1 MKKKKGMLTD
11 DKTRIGYQ
19 EGNEVEVEDTTVD
32 KRIASVVKTYIDVA
46 NAKPTTLEKVFGKGY
61 NHDSLTLDAQ
71 SIAKGSN
78 TTADEVLKTMLNQLN
93 KQGYKEYNPIKET
106 EETEKPRD
114 KKYSGGM
121 LSDDKD
127 RMSYKEGGKGI
138 EALRKE
144 APEVVARMGYEE
156 GGSMDAPI
164 VNMMPE
170 ENMPMPAEEMD
181 MVPDKQ
187 MEQDHLDF
195 IINESLDAEEETYLM
210 EMLQADDRLSMI
222 FDKVMDTAS
231 EFSGDGPVEGLG
243 SEVSDSIPARLSDGE
258 FVMTAQATDEIGSD
272 NLQNMMD
279 SAEEAS
285 DNRLKVA
292 MGGNIQDESQMDQFG
307 KPIDKDLADEEIRRS
322 MLSVN
327 PRLR

>member
-19 EGNEVEVEDTTVD
+19 DAGEVKRKKIIYNLNEDSGNLETEGGTYIREALEDKLKRLNSDRERLAESGVKDTTKED
-32 KRIASVVKTYIDVA
+32 LKIMIEIEEIENSLKDIDGVI
-46 NAKPTTLEKVFGKGY
+46 E
-61 NHDSLTLDAQ
+61 
-71 SIAKGSN
+71 
-78 TTADEVLKTMLNQLN
+78 
-93 KQGYKEYNPIKET
+93 
-106 EETEKPRD
+106 RD

-156 GGSMDAPI
+156 GGDVDSQMSM
-164 VNMMPE
+164 MMPME
-170 ENMPMPAEEMD
+170 EAMPAEEAMP
-181 MVPDKQ
+181 MEETMMPDEQ
-187 MEQDHLDF
+187 MEDEYLDF
-195 IINESLDAEEETYLM
+195 IVSQSLSSEEETSLMNKLEADPELSVMFDKLM
-210 EMLQADDRLSMI
+210 E
-222 FDKVMDTAS
+222 TAT
-231 EFSGDGPVEGLG
+231 EFSGSGPVEGPG

-258 FVMTAQATDEIGSD
+258 FVITAKATDEIGSD

-279 SAEEAS
+279 SAEEVS
-285 DNRLKVA
+285 DDRKQVA
-292 MGGNIQDESQMDQFG
+292 MGGSIQDESKVDQFG
-307 KPIDKDLADEEIRRS
+307 KSIDEDLVDEEIRRS

-327 PRLR
+327 PRLQ

>member
-19 EGNEVEVEDTTVD
+19 EGNKVEAGLTIEEMKKLLSTNLGIVD
-32 KRIASVVKTYIDVA
+32 PDEISLNRIVNYTDEETKKAYQVFLEKEKERKRIED
-46 NAKPTTLEKVFGKGY
+46 EERR
-61 NHDSLTLDAQ
+61 DAAMKKAAAEFKNRT
-71 SIAKGSN
+71 IK
-78 TTADEVLKTMLNQLN
+78 N
-93 KQGYKEYNPIKET
+93 K
-106 EETEKPRD
+106 
-114 KKYSGGM
+114 GGM

-156 GGSMDAPI
+156 GGSMDSQMP
-164 VNMMPE
+164 NMMPAE
-170 ENMPMPAEEMD
+170 SMPMPAEEMD
-181 MVPDKQ
+181 MVSDEQ

-195 IINESLDAEEETYLM
+195 IINESLDQEEESYLM
-210 EMLQADDRLSMI
+210 QALQADDRLSMI

-258 FVMTAQATDEIGSD
+258 FVITAKATDEIGSD

-279 SAEEAS
+279 SAEEVS
-285 DNRLKVA
+285 DNRKQVA
-292 MGGNIQDESQMDQFG
+292 MGGSIQDESKVDQFG
-307 KPIDKDLADEEIRRS
+307 KSIDEDLADEEIRRS

-327 PRLR
+327 PRLQ

>member
-19 EGNEVEVEDTTVD
+19 EGNKVEAGLTIEEMKKLLSTNLGIVD
-32 KRIASVVKTYIDVA
+32 PDEISLNRIVNYTDEETKKAYQVFLEKEKERKRIED
-46 NAKPTTLEKVFGKGY
+46 EERR
-61 NHDSLTLDAQ
+61 DAAMKKAAAEFKNRT
-71 SIAKGSN
+71 IK
-78 TTADEVLKTMLNQLN
+78 N
-93 KQGYKEYNPIKET
+93 K
-106 EETEKPRD
+106 
-114 KKYSGGM
+114 GGM
-121 LSDDKD
+121 LSDDED

-156 GGSMDAPI
+156 GGSMDSQMP
-164 VNMMPE
+164 NMMPAE
-170 ENMPMPAEEMD
+170 SMPMPAEEMD
-181 MVPDKQ
+181 MVSDEQ

-195 IINESLDAEEETYLM
+195 IINESLDQEEESYLM
-210 EMLQADDRLSMI
+210 QALQADDRLSMI

-258 FVMTAQATDEIGSD
+258 FVITAKATDEIGSD

-279 SAEEAS
+279 SAEEVS
-285 DNRLKVA
+285 DNRKQVA
-292 MGGNIQDESQMDQFG
+292 MGGSIQDESKVDQFG
-307 KPIDKDLADEEIRRS
+307 KSIDEDLVDEEIRRS

-327 PRLR
+327 PRLQ

>member
-19 EGNEVEVEDTTVD
+19 EGAKVET
-32 KRIASVVKTYIDVA
+32 S
-46 NAKPTTLEKVFGKGY
+46 PT
-61 NHDSLTLDAQ
+61 
-71 SIAKGSN
+71 
-78 TTADEVLKTMLNQLN
+78 
-93 KQGYKEYNPIKET
+93 IKEMT
-106 EETEKPRD
+106 KLLINNLGLDPDEITLNRITNYTDEETKKAYQIFLKEQEERERIEDEKRRD
-114 KKYSGGM
+114 AAMEKAAAEFKNRTIKNKGGM
-121 LSDDKD
+121 LSDDED

-156 GGSMDAPI
+156 GGSMDSQMP
-164 VNMMPE
+164 NMMPAE
-170 ENMPMPAEEMD
+170 SMPMPTEEMD
-181 MVPDKQ
+181 MIPDEQ

-195 IINESLDAEEETYLM
+195 IINESLDQEEESYLM
-210 EMLQADDRLSMI
+210 QALQADDKLSMI

-258 FVMTAQATDEIGSD
+258 FVITAKATDEIGSD

-279 SAEEAS
+279 SAEEVS
-285 DNRLKVA
+285 DDRKQVA
-292 MGGNIQDESQMDQFG
+292 MGGSIQDESKVDQFG
-307 KPIDKDLADEEIRRS
+307 KSIDEDLADEEIRRS

>member
-19 EGNEVEVEDTTVD
+19 EGNEVEAGPTIEEMKKLLSTNLGIVD
-32 KRIASVVKTYIDVA
+32 PDEISLNRIVNYTDEETKKAYQVFLEKEKERKRIED
-46 NAKPTTLEKVFGKGY
+46 EERR
-61 NHDSLTLDAQ
+61 DAAMKKAAAEFKNRT
-71 SIAKGSN
+71 IK
-78 TTADEVLKTMLNQLN
+78 N
-93 KQGYKEYNPIKET
+93 K
-106 EETEKPRD
+106 
-114 KKYSGGM
+114 GGM
-121 LSDDKD
+121 LSDDED

-156 GGSMDAPI
+156 GGSMDSQMP
-164 VNMMPE
+164 NMMPAE
-170 ENMPMPAEEMD
+170 SMPMPAEEMD
-181 MVPDKQ
+181 MVSDEQ

-195 IINESLDAEEETYLM
+195 IINESLDQEEESYLM
-210 EMLQADDRLSMI
+210 QALQADDRLSMI

-258 FVMTAQATDEIGSD
+258 FVITAKATDEIGSD

-279 SAEEAS
+279 SAEEVS
-285 DNRLKVA
+285 DNRKQVA
-292 MGGNIQDESQMDQFG
+292 MGGSIQDESKVDQFG
-307 KPIDKDLADEEIRRS
+307 KSIDEDLVDEEIRRS

-327 PRLR
+327 PRLQ

>member
-19 EGNEVEVEDTTVD
+19 EGNEVEAGLTIEEMKKLLSTNLGIVD
-32 KRIASVVKTYIDVA
+32 PDEISLNRIVNYTDEETKKAYQVFLEKEKERKRIED
-46 NAKPTTLEKVFGKGY
+46 EERR
-61 NHDSLTLDAQ
+61 DAAMKKAAAEFKNRT
-71 SIAKGSN
+71 IK
-78 TTADEVLKTMLNQLN
+78 N
-93 KQGYKEYNPIKET
+93 K
-106 EETEKPRD
+106 
-114 KKYSGGM
+114 GGM
-121 LSDDKD
+121 LSDDED

-156 GGSMDAPI
+156 GGSMDSQMP
-164 VNMMPE
+164 NMMPAE
-170 ENMPMPAEEMD
+170 SMPMPTEEMD
-181 MVPDKQ
+181 MIPDEQ

-195 IINESLDAEEETYLM
+195 IINESLDQEEESYLM
-210 EMLQADDRLSMI
+210 QALQADDRLSMI

-258 FVMTAQATDEIGSD
+258 FVITAKATDEIGSD

-279 SAEEAS
+279 SAEEVS
-285 DNRLKVA
+285 DNRKQVA
-292 MGGNIQDESQMDQFG
+292 MGGSIQDESKVDQFG
-307 KPIDKDLADEEIRRS
+307 KSIDEDLVDEEIRRS

-327 PRLR
+327 PRLQ

>member
-19 EGNEVEVEDTTVD
+19 EGAKVET
-32 KRIASVVKTYIDVA
+32 S
-46 NAKPTTLEKVFGKGY
+46 PT
-61 NHDSLTLDAQ
+61 
-71 SIAKGSN
+71 
-78 TTADEVLKTMLNQLN
+78 
-93 KQGYKEYNPIKET
+93 IKEMT
-106 EETEKPRD
+106 KLLINNLGLDPDEITLNRITNYTDEETKKAYQIFLKEQKERERIEDEKRRD
-114 KKYSGGM
+114 AAMEKAAAEFKNRTIKNKGGM
-121 LSDDKD
+121 LSDDED

-156 GGSMDAPI
+156 GGSMDAQMTD
-164 VNMMPE
+164 MMPAE
-170 ENMPMPAEEMD
+170 SMPMPAEEMD
-181 MVPDKQ
+181 MVSDEQ

-195 IINESLDAEEETYLM
+195 IINESLDQEEESYLM
-210 EMLQADDRLSMI
+210 QALQADDRLSMI

-243 SEVSDSIPARLSDGE
+243 SGVSDSIPARLSDGE
-258 FVMTAQATDEIGSD
+258 FVITAKATDEIGSD

-279 SAEEAS
+279 SAEEVS
-285 DNRLKVA
+285 DNRKQVA
-292 MGGNIQDESQMDQFG
+292 MGGSIQDESKVDQFG
-307 KPIDKDLADEEIRRS
+307 KPVDEDLADEEIRRS

>member
-19 EGNEVEVEDTTVD
+19 EGNKVEAGLTIEEIKKLLSTNLGIVD
-32 KRIASVVKTYIDVA
+32 PDEISLNRIVNYTDEETKKAYQVFLEKEKERKRIED
-46 NAKPTTLEKVFGKGY
+46 EERR
-61 NHDSLTLDAQ
+61 DAAMKKAAAEFKNRT
-71 SIAKGSN
+71 IK
-78 TTADEVLKTMLNQLN
+78 N
-93 KQGYKEYNPIKET
+93 K
-106 EETEKPRD
+106 
-114 KKYSGGM
+114 GGM
-121 LSDDKD
+121 LSDDED

-156 GGSMDAPI
+156 GGSMDSQMP
-164 VNMMPE
+164 NMMPAE
-170 ENMPMPAEEMD
+170 SMPMPAEEMD
-181 MVPDKQ
+181 MVSDEQ

-195 IINESLDAEEETYLM
+195 IINESLDQEEESYLM
-210 EMLQADDRLSMI
+210 QALQADDRLSMI

-258 FVMTAQATDEIGSD
+258 FVITAKATDEIGSD

-279 SAEEAS
+279 SAEEVS
-285 DNRLKVA
+285 DNRKQVA
-292 MGGNIQDESQMDQFG
+292 MGGSIQDESKVDQFG
-307 KPIDKDLADEEIRRS
+307 KSIDEDLVDEEIRRS

-327 PRLR
+327 PRLQ

>member
-19 EGNEVEVEDTTVD
+19 EGNKVEAGLTIEEMKKLLSTNLGIVD
-32 KRIASVVKTYIDVA
+32 PDEISLNRIVNYTDEETKKAYQVFLEKEKERKRIED
-46 NAKPTTLEKVFGKGY
+46 EERR
-61 NHDSLTLDAQ
+61 DAAMKKAAAEFKNRT
-71 SIAKGSN
+71 IK
-78 TTADEVLKTMLNQLN
+78 N
-93 KQGYKEYNPIKET
+93 K
-106 EETEKPRD
+106 
-114 KKYSGGM
+114 GGM

-156 GGSMDAPI
+156 GGSMDSQMP
-164 VNMMPE
+164 NMMPAE
-170 ENMPMPAEEMD
+170 SMPMPAEEMD
-181 MVPDKQ
+181 MVSDEQ

-195 IINESLDAEEETYLM
+195 IINESLDQEEESYLM
-210 EMLQADDRLSMI
+210 QALQADDRLSMI

-258 FVMTAQATDEIGSD
+258 FVITAKATDEIGSD

-279 SAEEAS
+279 SAEEVS
-285 DNRLKVA
+285 DNRKQVA
-292 MGGNIQDESQMDQFG
+292 MGGSIQDESKVDQFG
-307 KPIDKDLADEEIRRS
+307 KSIDEDLVDEEIRRS

-327 PRLR
+327 PRLQ

>member
-19 EGNEVEVEDTTVD
+19 EGNKVEAGLTIEEMKKLLSTNLGIVD
-32 KRIASVVKTYIDVA
+32 PDEISLNRIVNYTDEETKKAYQVFLEKEKERKRIED
-46 NAKPTTLEKVFGKGY
+46 EERR
-61 NHDSLTLDAQ
+61 DAAMKKAAAEFKNRT
-71 SIAKGSN
+71 IK
-78 TTADEVLKTMLNQLN
+78 N
-93 KQGYKEYNPIKET
+93 K
-106 EETEKPRD
+106 
-114 KKYSGGM
+114 GGM
-121 LSDDKD
+121 LSDDED

-156 GGSMDAPI
+156 GGSMDSQMP
-164 VNMMPE
+164 NMMPAE
-170 ENMPMPAEEMD
+170 SMPMPAEEMD
-181 MVPDKQ
+181 MVSDEQ

-195 IINESLDAEEETYLM
+195 IINESLDQEEESYLM
-210 EMLQADDRLSMI
+210 QALQADDRLSMI

-258 FVMTAQATDEIGSD
+258 FVITAKATDEIGSD

-279 SAEEAS
+279 SAEEVS
-285 DNRLKVA
+285 DNRKQVA
-292 MGGNIQDESQMDQFG
+292 MGGSIQDESKVDQFG
-307 KPIDKDLADEEIRRS
+307 KSIDEDLADEEIRRS

-327 PRLR
+327 PRLQ